1 MSETIKSKI
10 KIACR
15 MKFFFGGLVTAMRT
29 LTIFPIPGR
38 DADSM
43 ASSLPW
49 FPVVG
54 AILGSILYLIGTLL
68 TRFIIPDWPE
78 TVAFLLVAARI
89 YVTRGFHLDGL
100 SDWVDSFGAMNNRKR
115 MLEIMK
121 DSRVGAFGVMALA
134 MILLGQWIAIT
145 RLCEQGNILWIVAA
159 YIVSRTA
166 QVEMATTLPYAR
178 PEGGTAGAFVGQAQP
193 HHRRIAFSLAAILL
207 FILFGWQGLIVL
219 LIGEIVRIGFGFW
232 CYRRFGGVTGD
243 LLGACSELVETTL
256 LFLIAAGFIK
266 FIL

>member
-1 MSETIKSKI
+1 MSGNFKI
-10 KIACR
+10 GCR
-15 MKFFFGGLVTAMRT
+15 VKFFFGGLVTALRT
-29 LTIFPIPGR
+29 LSIFPIPGR

-49 FPVVG
+49 FPIVG
-54 AILGSILYLIGTLL
+54 AILGSLVYAISVLL
-68 TRFIIPDWPE
+68 MRFVFTDWPE
-78 TVAFLLVAARI
+78 ATAFIIVAAGI

-100 SDWVDSFGAMNNRKR
+100 SDWADSFGAMNNRKR

-121 DSRVGAFGVMALA
+121 DSRVGAFGVLALV

-178 PEGGTAGAFVGQAQP
+178 PEGGTAGAFVGEAQP

-207 FILFGWQGLIVL
+207 FILFGWQGLIIL

-232 CYRRFGGVTGD
+232 CYCRFGGVTGD

-256 LFLIAAGFIK
+256 LFLIAAAGFTK